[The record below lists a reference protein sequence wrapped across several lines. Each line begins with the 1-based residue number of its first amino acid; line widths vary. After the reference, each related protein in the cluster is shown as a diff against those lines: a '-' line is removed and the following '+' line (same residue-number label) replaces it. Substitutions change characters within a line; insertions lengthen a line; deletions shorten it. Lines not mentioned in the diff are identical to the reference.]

1 MITVVVLFC
10 ILLVLSFIAA
20 VMTGLIAISPI
31 LLVIFALPVID
42 YFVFKLIFGRRKK
55 K

>member
-1 MITVVVLFC
+1 MVTVMVLFC

-20 VMTGLIAISPI
+20 VITGLIAISPG

-42 YFVFKLIFGRRKK
+42 YFVFKLIFGRKRKK
-55 K
+55 